1 MSRFVPLHQEFCGAA
16 GFVHRTGR
24 YEPDWR
30 NGRDPPG
37 GRRDSYESQR
47 IFEGDC
53 CNGGGSR
60 RNGQRSAGFLYIRH
74 NASSTKNIGKT
85 DIMIAVGFS
94 AGSLNIMQ
102 VIARQYGT
110 QTTPDKIYP
119 NYVCDAVD
127 HESADLSIAIP
138 IYGMGMT
145 GFGDDLDM
153 TVNPNLPAMF
163 GVIGQKDFLRDMTL
177 ENLPAMAKLYPDLSF
192 YLAPDAPHGFGLGT
206 GTKGYVNAFTQAAQW
221 PDMAI
226 NFIESRLG
234 LQEKTIDMDSVA
246 FAW

>member
-47 IFEGDC
+47 VFEGNC

-94 AGSLNIMQ
+94 AGGGNIMQ
-102 VIARQYGT
+102 VVSSQYGT

-127 HESADLSIAIP
+127 HENADLTIAIP

-153 TVNPNLPAMF
+153 TVNP
-163 GVIGQKDFLRDMTL
+163 
-177 ENLPAMAKLYPDLSF
+177 NLPAMAKLYPDLSF